1 MYADGIT
8 RSMQVAIDETNRRRE
23 IQDAYNKEH
32 GITPTTIQK
41 SIRDLITT
49 STDEELDVLNAAFKE
64 KDIESMTKKEL
75 KEQIKKYTKKMETAA
90 AELNFEMAAEYRDK
104 LKELKVALRDYDS

>member
-1 MYADGIT
+1 M
-8 RSMQVAIDETNRRRE
+8 RVAIDETNRRRE

-32 GITPTTIQK
+32 GITPTTIRK

-49 STDEELDVLNAAFKE
+49 STDEDIDALNAQLHE

-75 KEQIKKYTKKMETAA
+75 QSEIKKFTKKMETAA
-90 AELNFEMAAEYRDK
+90 AELNFEMAAEYRDR
-104 LKELKVALRDYDS
+104 LKELKIALRDYDE